1 MKVEAVV
8 RKIIKEVDDRKEVLR
23 VDAAAGSDS
32 GNIVMKSRRLAMEDS
47 VFVRRIWY
55 DTIYA
60 RRHK

>member
-1 MKVEAVV
+1 MKVESFV
-8 RKIIKEVDDRKEVLR
+8 RKIIKEEDERDGVVRIDV
-23 VDAAAGSDS
+23 AAGSGS
-32 GNIVMKSRRLAMEDS
+32 GNIVKKSRRLAMEDS

>member
-1 MKVEAVV
+1 MKVEAIV
-8 RKIIKEVDDRKEVLR
+8 RKIIKEADDRKEVFR
-23 VDAAAGSDS
+23 IDTAAGSDS
-32 GNIVMKSRRLAMEDS
+32 GNTVMKNRRLAMEDS